1 MSLAGAWCCQVDSNH
16 RQRDYESRALPPE
29 LRHRTGRA
37 PRRAPRRRRSY
48 LAVCA
53 RAFSLRFFVR
63 RLASAT
69 RFLLFKLSPENE
81 RSRIA
86 TGSVIGS
93 RFVEARFAFASTLYS
108 LADRQLPVPGEGGLG
123 GCQGE
128 EPRADLVV
136 ERVFDA
142 ILLHC
147 GVRAA
152 PRLRPQILGVGRVA
166 AELERNQVV
175 FLVVGKVGVGG

>member
-1 MSLAGAWCCQVDSNH
+1 MSFAGAWWCRVDSNH

-37 PRRAPRRRRSY
+37 PRRAHRRRRSY

-69 RFLLFKLSPENE
+69 RFLLFTLSPENE

-93 RFVEARFAFASTLYS
+93 RFVDARFAFASTLYS
-108 LADRQLPVPGEGGLG
+108 LADRQLPVPGEAGLSCCEG
-123 GCQGE
+123 DQ
-128 EPRADLVV
+128 PRADLAV

-142 ILLHC
+142 ILPH
-147 GVRAA
+147 R
-152 PRLRPQILGVGRVA
+152 
-166 AELERNQVV
+166 
-175 FLVVGKVGVGG
+175 

>member
-1 MSLAGAWCCQVDSNH
+1 MSRAGGWWCRVASTH

-29 LRHRTGRA
+29 LRPRTGRA
-37 PRRAPRRRRSY
+37 PRRAPWRRSSY

-53 RAFSLRFFVR
+53 RAFSVRFFVR

-108 LADRQLPVPGEGGLG
+108 LADRQLPVPGEAGLSC
-123 GCQGE
+123 CQGE
-128 EPRADLVV
+128 EPGADLVV

-142 ILLHC
+142 ILLHR
-147 GVRAA
+147 GLRAA
-152 PRLRPQILGVGRVA
+152 PRLRPHVLEVGRVA
-166 AELERNQVV
+166 A
-175 FLVVGKVGVGG
+175 

>member
-1 MSLAGAWCCQVDSNH
+1 MSLAGAWWCRVDSNH

-69 RFLLFKLSPENE
+69 RFLLFKLSPEIM
-81 RSRIA
+81 RSRNA

-93 RFVEARFAFASTLYS
+93 RFVKARFAFASTLYS
-108 LADRQLPVPGEGGLG
+108 LADRQLPVPGEGRLSGR
-123 GCQGE
+123 QGDQ
-128 EPRADLVV
+128 PGADLVV

-142 ILLHC
+142 ILLHRR
-147 GVRAA
+147 VRTA
-152 PRLRPQILGVGRVA
+152 PRLQP
-166 AELERNQVV
+166 
-175 FLVVGKVGVGG
+175 